1 MPDTDASN
9 IGDRISKLW
18 LCRHGKSLACAR
30 AVAQWLCRASRKA
43 NGAIAGAIFD
53 AHVRAGRKVQLP
65 HLVVV
70 GIVDDKVAY
79 EQIYWDQASLL
90 VQVGVLDPAKLPV
103 TGAEQAHKLMDPTLP
118 SNDLIR
124 RAERSRAGSH
134 RP

>member
-1 MPDTDASN
+1 MNEQED
-9 IGDRISKLW
+9 
-18 LCRHGKSLACAR
+18 
-30 AVAQWLCRASRKA
+30 
-43 NGAIAGAIFD
+43 AGAIFD

-65 HLVVV
+65 HVVV
-70 GIVDDKVAY
+70 MGIVNGKVAY